1 MATVKPSFTI
11 GIEEEYLLVER
22 DSRDLASDPP
32 DSLMAECEKQLKEL
46 VKPEFLKSQIEVA
59 TGVCSSIAQAR
70 RDLGKLRRTVA
81 DIADGYGYAPIAA
94 STHPLSEWPH
104 QHHTDK
110 ERYNALANDMQ
121 GVARRLLICGMHVH
135 VGIDDDELRI
145 DLMNQASYFLPHL
158 LALSTSSPFWRGE
171 DTGLKSYRL
180 SVFDELPRTGLPER
194 FDSFAEYQ
202 RHVDILCKAGTIK
215 DPSMLWWDIRP
226 SCNFP
231 TLEMRISD
239 ICTRFED
246 AVTIAAVFV
255 CVIHM
260 LYRLR
265 RDNQRW
271 RMYANMLI
279 SENRWRA
286 QRYGLDE
293 GLLDF
298 GKGAIVPSGELMEE
312 LIDLIGEDAAALGC
326 TDEVARIRTIVSDGT
341 SAHMQ
346 VATYNAAIEGG
357 AEPKQALDAV
367 VDMLIDETVRG
378 V

>member
-94 STHPLSEWPH
+94 STHPFSEWQH

-171 DTGLKSYRL
+171 DPG
-180 SVFDELPRTGLPER
+180 D
-194 FDSFAEYQ
+194 
-202 RHVDILCKAGTIK
+202 
-215 DPSMLWWDIRP
+215 
-226 SCNFP
+226 
-231 TLEMRISD
+231 
-239 ICTRFED
+239 
-246 AVTIAAVFV
+246 
-255 CVIHM
+255 
-260 LYRLR
+260 
-265 RDNQRW
+265 
-271 RMYANMLI
+271 
-279 SENRWRA
+279 
-286 QRYGLDE
+286 
-293 GLLDF
+293 
-298 GKGAIVPSGELMEE
+298 GE
-312 LIDLIGEDAAALGC
+312 
-326 TDEVARIRTIVSDGT
+326 
-341 SAHMQ
+341 
-346 VATYNAAIEGG
+346 
-357 AEPKQALDAV
+357 
-367 VDMLIDETVRG
+367 
-378 V
+378 